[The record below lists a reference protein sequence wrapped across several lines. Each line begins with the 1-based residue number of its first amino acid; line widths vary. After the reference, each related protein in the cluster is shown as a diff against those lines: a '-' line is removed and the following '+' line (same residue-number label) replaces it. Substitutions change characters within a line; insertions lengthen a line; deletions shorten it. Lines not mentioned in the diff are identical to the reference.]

1 MPRKPRPFVALQS
14 AESRLIGA
22 LAGELAA
29 DWLLE
34 IAPATSPS
42 PTVPLRRSRLLVN
55 EEGCCWPFRGELS
68 ALPLDSESVP
78 ALLLRHVWQ
87 PGMGADPL
95 SEALRVL
102 KPGGWIVS
110 VSANPW
116 HPAAWRELGRGARWL
131 PSWPHFQFLHARRQ
145 LDLGVP
151 ARAFWR
157 GLVPGLSPVLV
168 LLARKPQRPARVLPM
183 KFRQPRFAPG
193 SAAVAQCRAA

>member
-55 EEGCCWPFRGELS
+55 EAGCCWPFRGELS

-116 HPAAWRELGRGARWL
+116 HPAAWRELGRGALWL

-157 GLVPGLSPVLV
+157 GLVPGLSPALV

-183 KFRQPRFAPG
+183 KFRQPRFAAG
-193 SAAVAQCRAA
+193 STAVAQCRAA